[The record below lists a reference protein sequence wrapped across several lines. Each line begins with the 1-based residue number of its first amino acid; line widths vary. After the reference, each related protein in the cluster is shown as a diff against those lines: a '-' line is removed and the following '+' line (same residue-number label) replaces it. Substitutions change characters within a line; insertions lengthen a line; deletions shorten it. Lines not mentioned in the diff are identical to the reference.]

1 MLKVVGASW
10 LQTRISTY
18 IIVAVAIIGIG
29 AIILSEFG
37 QRVENDGI
45 YSARVIYNRKSG
57 YRVDFWGQNN
67 ELASLPMGSA
77 RAYFKHRTLQT
88 GWSVLEIET
97 SPSFPDE
104 IQAYSA
110 GLLEGSLTWLLI
122 HLHWYNTIA
131 TVCVG
136 DRKAICDVVRQQ
148 LRDNSEVARSHAK
161 LLGAEDP
168 FWHMVRLFYA
178 QLDGLKEGWNY
189 ELTRNQQEVEIP
201 DEDFIWLAMVSD
213 LSNFGLDDPQHA
225 GIGGILLKNLTN
237 QSDVEPLIAL
247 VHNTAA
253 PYRKMLR
260 MLKKYTF
267 GYHING
273 EKNSE
278 RVPTRSIVLSS
289 YPGAL
294 SSQDEYY
301 GLYQEDI
308 KNLMVLA
315 GTPLTLSKESQ
326 VNLESK
332 ISDDDV
338 HSNRPNIVMTAAKI
352 MAANWL
358 ATDVNSW
365 SRTIARRDGSEN
377 TRQLLQW
384 VILRPADSSVW
395 LVEQHPL
402 MTHTIDYSNIFR
414 EKGYLFCDGNS
425 LLNQEKI
432 LINTDKTEIKINP
445 EQVVENNNSENID
458 LNEKKISEIIESNSE
473 ESQVGHEEYLN
484 LFFKS
489 LNSSIHFKFI
499 EKELPLMIDTMTFR
513 GDLETTPT
521 AIGVIDSKIML
532 LNDQGLVDFQANSG
546 PPWSADQKSPFQW
559 SKSFPNISHIGQPDK
574 FQFSSI
580 NPHWA
585 WN

>member
-1 MLKVVGASW
+1 MF
-10 LQTRISTY
+10 TRQM
-18 IIVAVAIIGIG
+18 AV
-29 AIILSEFG
+29 L
-37 QRVENDGI
+37 VENDGI

-67 ELASLPMGSA
+67 DLASLPMGSA
-77 RAYFKHRTLQT
+77 RAYFKHRTHQT
-88 GWSVLEIET
+88 GWSILEIET

-131 TVCVG
+131 TVCVE

-148 LRDNSEVARSHAK
+148 LRDNSEVARGHAK

-225 GIGGILLKNLTN
+225 GIGGILLKNLTK
-237 QSDVEPLIAL
+237 QADVEPLIAL

-260 MLKKYTF
+260 LLKKYTF

-301 GLYQEDI
+301 GLYQEDT
-308 KNLMVLA
+308 KNLM
-315 GTPLTLSKESQ
+315 
-326 VNLESK
+326 
-332 ISDDDV
+332 
-338 HSNRPNIVMTAAKI
+338 NIVMTAAKI

-377 TRQLLQW
+377 TRELLQW

-402 MTHTIDYSNIFR
+402 MTHAIDYSKIFR

-425 LLNQEKI
+425 LLLNQENI
-432 LINTDKTEIKINP
+432 YINKESIVETKNIP
-445 EQVVENNNSENID
+445 EQVINIKDNENIN
-458 LNEKKISEIIESNSE
+458 LNDKKIESNSE

-499 EKELPLMIDTMTFR
+499 EKELPSMIDTMTFR

-521 AIGVIDSKIML
+521 AIGVIDSKVMV
-532 LNDQGLVDFQANSG
+532 LNDQGLVDFQATSG

-559 SKSFPNISHIGQPDK
+559 SNSFPTISHIGQPDK